1 MTFVMLARPGR
12 VSEYLDE
19 GEEEFIEE
27 GHDGSSQE
35 TTRKIAVNPA
45 KVSVVLSSGEDS
57 IVGLVDGR
65 KRVRIATRFDEVLNV
80 LGINL
85 VAFGRPNNAG
95 EVAFNPEHVASVSPS
110 EREDGITLV
119 SVSDGRDR
127 IKVAALIDEV
137 VARFESG
144 VN

>member
-12 VSEYLDE
+12 VSEYLDD

-27 GHDGSSQE
+27 GHEGSSQE
-35 TTRKIAVNPA
+35 PRKIAVNPA

-65 KRVRIATRFDEVLNV
+65 KRVRVATRFDEVLNV

-85 VAFGRPNNAG
+85 VAFSRPGNAG
-95 EVAFNPEHVASVSPS
+95 EVAFNPAHVASVSPS
-110 EREDGITLV
+110 QREEGISLV

-137 VARFESG
+137 VARLDG
-144 VN
+144 IH